1 MTEDTTP
8 RIAFHAAD
16 TTAWMRDMTAPIT
29 AICAFQAA
37 LIADVTAETAELTA
51 DRIADQTALIRA

>member
-8 RIAFHAAD
+8 RIACHADD
-16 TTAWMRDMTAPIT
+16 TTDWIRDMTAPIT

-37 LIADVTAETAELTA
+37 LITDVTAETA
-51 DRIADQTALIRA
+51 ALIRA